1 VKKSRL
7 KVKPRVVS
15 LSLSL
20 ILSMELIVMNIVLT
34 SGFIYGKTEK
44 LCRKELQY
52 SSSIG
57 QELRKKKLIAL
68 MTFNCTWY

>member
-1 VKKSRL
+1 
-7 KVKPRVVS
+7 
-15 LSLSL
+15 
-20 ILSMELIVMNIVLT
+20 MNIVLT

-44 LCRKELQY
+44 LCRKEVKY

-68 MTFNCTWY
+68 MTSIVLGTKARVWRESG

>member
-1 VKKSRL
+1 
-7 KVKPRVVS
+7 
-15 LSLSL
+15 
-20 ILSMELIVMNIVLT
+20 MELIVMNIVLT

-44 LCRKELQY
+44 LCRKKVKY

-68 MTFNCTWY
+68 MTFNCIWN